1 MLGVAFIACSCTK
14 PIDDSPQTPEP
25 QLPAAERFEVF
36 QLLNPTDIPYRIPAL
51 AVTKDGT
58 LIAVADYRHSGTDIG
73 VTDKGRIDLHY
84 ALSYDNGNTWTDVMP
99 LIEGKGDKS
108 PDFMNV
114 GFGDPC
120 IVADRESNR
129 VLLLSCAGN
138 VSFQN
143 GTRNNHQN
151 IARFYSEDGG
161 KTWSLP
167 EDIAESIY
175 SQFDETRYGPVRS
188 MFVASGRIFQSP
200 TVKVGNYYRLYCAVL
215 IRDKY
220 AKHMN
225 YVLYSDDFGGEW
237 KILGDANTPAVYD
250 TADEPKVEE
259 LPDGSILISSR
270 YNGGRYYNMFLFNLS
285 IAQFL
290 PTAKSCDK
298 GRQRSARSSNDR
310 GETMEAFFLKLVN
323 MSITASW
330 LVLAVIAVRFFFK
343 KAPKWILCLLW
354 GFVAFRLICP
364 FSVESKLSLIPDSEP
379 LSQEAVYAPET
390 AKQAHGDILDSEG
403 NLLVSRVPAASG
415 EILDSDGNVIVA
427 IEDGIRT
434 YPEKEL
440 EYSWSFYFSKLWLLG
455 FALMLAYT
463 AVSYYLLKRK
473 VSTAVPVKKGIK
485 QSEYVD
491 SPFVLGILRP
501 AIYLP
506 FDIAQGDM
514 EYVIAH
520 EQAHIRRRDHWWKP
534 LGFLLLSIYWFN
546 PVLWV
551 AYILLCRDIE
561 AACDEK
567 VIRDMDKDGCRAYSK
582 ALLNCSVHRRRIA
595 ACPLAFG
602 EVGVKGSCA
611 VFCTGGCYM

>member
-270 YNGGRYYNMFLFNLS
+270 YNGGRYYNMFLFDDANT
-285 IAQFL
+285 AQGQWLTKAFSGASNNGVVSADNSTNGEVMVL
-290 PTAKSCDK
+290 PVVRTADNKAMHLLLQSLPL
-298 GRQRSARSSNDR
+298 GPQR
-310 GETMEAFFLKLVN
+310 K
-323 MSITASW
+323 
-330 LVLAVIAVRFFFK
+330 
-343 KAPKWILCLLW
+343 
-354 GFVAFRLICP
+354 
-364 FSVESKLSLIPDSEP
+364 
-379 LSQEAVYAPET
+379 
-390 AKQAHGDILDSEG
+390 
-403 NLLVSRVPAASG
+403 
-415 EILDSDGNVIVA
+415 NV
-427 IEDGIRT
+427 GI
-434 YPEKEL
+434 YYKEL
-440 EYSWSFYFSKLWLLG
+440 ADQMDYLDPAFIAENWDGVLQVTTLNSAYSTMAW
-455 FALMLAYT
+455 
-463 AVSYYLLKRK
+463 
-473 VSTAVPVKKGIK
+473 
-485 QSEYVD
+485 Q
-491 SPFVLGILRP
+491 
-501 AIYLP
+501 
-506 FDIAQGDM
+506 
-514 EYVIAH
+514 
-520 EQAHIRRRDHWWKP
+520 RDNR
-534 LGFLLLSIYWFN
+534 LGFLYEEETHGASNL
-546 PVLWV
+546 
-551 AYILLCRDIE
+551 AYGGYTIVYECFDIE
-561 AACDEK
+561 DITEGK
-567 VIRDMDKDGCRAYSK
+567 YKYRK
-582 ALLNCSVHRRRIA
+582 
-595 ACPLAFG
+595 
-602 EVGVKGSCA
+602 
-611 VFCTGGCYM
+611 

>member
-14 PIDDSPQTPEP
+14 PNDTPQTPEP
-25 QLPAAERFEVF
+25 QLPAAERHEVF
-36 QLLNPTDIPYRIPAL
+36 QLLNPSDIPYRIPAL

-84 ALSYDNGNTWTDVMP
+84 RLSYDNGNTWTDVMP

-143 GTRNNHQN
+143 GTRKNHQN

-161 KTWSLP
+161 KTWSVP

-270 YNGGRYYNMFLFNLS
+270 YNGGRYYNMFLFDDANT
-285 IAQFL
+285 AQGQWLTKAFSGASNNGVVSADNSTNGEVMVL
-290 PTAKSCDK
+290 PVVRTADNKAMHLLLQSLPL
-298 GRQRSARSSNDR
+298 GPQR
-310 GETMEAFFLKLVN
+310 K
-323 MSITASW
+323 
-330 LVLAVIAVRFFFK
+330 
-343 KAPKWILCLLW
+343 
-354 GFVAFRLICP
+354 
-364 FSVESKLSLIPDSEP
+364 
-379 LSQEAVYAPET
+379 
-390 AKQAHGDILDSEG
+390 
-403 NLLVSRVPAASG
+403 
-415 EILDSDGNVIVA
+415 NV
-427 IEDGIRT
+427 GI
-434 YPEKEL
+434 YYKEL
-440 EYSWSFYFSKLWLLG
+440 ADQMDYLDPSFIAENWDGVLQVTTLNSAYSTMAW
-455 FALMLAYT
+455 
-463 AVSYYLLKRK
+463 
-473 VSTAVPVKKGIK
+473 
-485 QSEYVD
+485 Q
-491 SPFVLGILRP
+491 
-501 AIYLP
+501 
-506 FDIAQGDM
+506 
-514 EYVIAH
+514 
-520 EQAHIRRRDHWWKP
+520 RDNR
-534 LGFLLLSIYWFN
+534 LGFLYEEETHGASNL
-546 PVLWV
+546 
-551 AYILLCRDIE
+551 AYGGYTIVYECFDIE
-561 AACDEK
+561 DITEGK
-567 VIRDMDKDGCRAYSK
+567 YKYRK
-582 ALLNCSVHRRRIA
+582 
-595 ACPLAFG
+595 
-602 EVGVKGSCA
+602 
-611 VFCTGGCYM
+611 

>member
-14 PIDDSPQTPEP
+14 PNDTPQPPEP
-25 QLPAAERFEVF
+25 QLPAAERYEVF

-143 GTRNNHQN
+143 GTRKNHQN

-215 IRDKY
+215 VRDKIG
-220 AKHMN
+220 KHMN

-270 YNGGRYYNMFLFNLS
+270 YNGGRYYNMFLFDDANT
-285 IAQFL
+285 AQGQWLTKAFSGASNNGVVSADNSTNGEVMVL
-290 PTAKSCDK
+290 PVVRTADNKAMHLLLQSLPL
-298 GRQRSARSSNDR
+298 GPQR
-310 GETMEAFFLKLVN
+310 K
-323 MSITASW
+323 
-330 LVLAVIAVRFFFK
+330 
-343 KAPKWILCLLW
+343 
-354 GFVAFRLICP
+354 
-364 FSVESKLSLIPDSEP
+364 
-379 LSQEAVYAPET
+379 
-390 AKQAHGDILDSEG
+390 
-403 NLLVSRVPAASG
+403 
-415 EILDSDGNVIVA
+415 NV
-427 IEDGIRT
+427 GI
-434 YPEKEL
+434 YYKEL
-440 EYSWSFYFSKLWLLG
+440 ADQMDYLDPAFIAENWDGVLQVTTLNSAYSTMAW
-455 FALMLAYT
+455 
-463 AVSYYLLKRK
+463 
-473 VSTAVPVKKGIK
+473 
-485 QSEYVD
+485 Q
-491 SPFVLGILRP
+491 
-501 AIYLP
+501 
-506 FDIAQGDM
+506 
-514 EYVIAH
+514 
-520 EQAHIRRRDHWWKP
+520 RDNR
-534 LGFLLLSIYWFN
+534 LGFLYEEETHGASNL
-546 PVLWV
+546 
-551 AYILLCRDIE
+551 AYGGYTIVYECFDIE
-561 AACDEK
+561 DITEGK
-567 VIRDMDKDGCRAYSK
+567 YKYRK
-582 ALLNCSVHRRRIA
+582 
-595 ACPLAFG
+595 
-602 EVGVKGSCA
+602 
-611 VFCTGGCYM
+611 

>member
-14 PIDDSPQTPEP
+14 PNDTPQTPEP
-25 QLPAAERFEVF
+25 QLPPAERHEVF

-143 GTRNNHQN
+143 GTRKNHQN

-161 KTWSLP
+161 KTWSVP

-270 YNGGRYYNMFLFNLS
+270 YNGGRYYNMFLFDDANT
-285 IAQFL
+285 AQGQWLTKAFSGASNNGVVSADNSTNGEVMVL
-290 PTAKSCDK
+290 PVVRTADNKAMHLLLQSLPL
-298 GRQRSARSSNDR
+298 GPQR
-310 GETMEAFFLKLVN
+310 K
-323 MSITASW
+323 
-330 LVLAVIAVRFFFK
+330 
-343 KAPKWILCLLW
+343 
-354 GFVAFRLICP
+354 
-364 FSVESKLSLIPDSEP
+364 
-379 LSQEAVYAPET
+379 
-390 AKQAHGDILDSEG
+390 
-403 NLLVSRVPAASG
+403 
-415 EILDSDGNVIVA
+415 NV
-427 IEDGIRT
+427 GI
-434 YPEKEL
+434 YYKEL
-440 EYSWSFYFSKLWLLG
+440 ADQMDYLDPSFIAENWDGVLQVTTLNSAYSTMAW
-455 FALMLAYT
+455 
-463 AVSYYLLKRK
+463 
-473 VSTAVPVKKGIK
+473 
-485 QSEYVD
+485 Q
-491 SPFVLGILRP
+491 
-501 AIYLP
+501 
-506 FDIAQGDM
+506 
-514 EYVIAH
+514 
-520 EQAHIRRRDHWWKP
+520 RDNR
-534 LGFLLLSIYWFN
+534 LGFLYEEETHGASNL
-546 PVLWV
+546 
-551 AYILLCRDIE
+551 AYGGYTIVYECFDIE
-561 AACDEK
+561 DITEGK
-567 VIRDMDKDGCRAYSK
+567 YKYRK
-582 ALLNCSVHRRRIA
+582 
-595 ACPLAFG
+595 
-602 EVGVKGSCA
+602 
-611 VFCTGGCYM
+611 

>member
-1 MLGVAFIACSCTK
+1 MRRSIKLLFASMLGVAFIACSCTK

-25 QLPAAERFEVF
+25 QLPAAERHEVF

-99 LIEGKGDKS
+99 LIEGKGAQS

-143 GTRNNHQN
+143 GTRKNHQN

-161 KTWSLP
+161 KTWSAP

-270 YNGGRYYNMFLFNLS
+270 YNGGRYYNMFLFDDANT
-285 IAQFL
+285 AQGQWLTKAFSGASNNGVVSADNSTNGEVMVL
-290 PTAKSCDK
+290 PVVRTADNKAMHLLLQSLPL
-298 GRQRSARSSNDR
+298 GPQR
-310 GETMEAFFLKLVN
+310 K
-323 MSITASW
+323 
-330 LVLAVIAVRFFFK
+330 
-343 KAPKWILCLLW
+343 
-354 GFVAFRLICP
+354 
-364 FSVESKLSLIPDSEP
+364 
-379 LSQEAVYAPET
+379 
-390 AKQAHGDILDSEG
+390 
-403 NLLVSRVPAASG
+403 
-415 EILDSDGNVIVA
+415 NV
-427 IEDGIRT
+427 GI
-434 YPEKEL
+434 YYKEL
-440 EYSWSFYFSKLWLLG
+440 ADQMDYLDPAFIAENWDGVLQVTTLNSAYSTMAW
-455 FALMLAYT
+455 
-463 AVSYYLLKRK
+463 
-473 VSTAVPVKKGIK
+473 
-485 QSEYVD
+485 Q
-491 SPFVLGILRP
+491 
-501 AIYLP
+501 
-506 FDIAQGDM
+506 
-514 EYVIAH
+514 
-520 EQAHIRRRDHWWKP
+520 RDNR
-534 LGFLLLSIYWFN
+534 LGFLYEEETHGASNL
-546 PVLWV
+546 
-551 AYILLCRDIE
+551 AYGGYTIVYECFDIE
-561 AACDEK
+561 DITEGK
-567 VIRDMDKDGCRAYSK
+567 YKYRK
-582 ALLNCSVHRRRIA
+582 
-595 ACPLAFG
+595 
-602 EVGVKGSCA
+602 
-611 VFCTGGCYM
+611 

>member
-25 QLPAAERFEVF
+25 QLPAAERHEVF

-143 GTRNNHQN
+143 GTRKNHQN

-215 IRDKY
+215 VRDKIG
-220 AKHMN
+220 KHMN

-270 YNGGRYYNMFLFNLS
+270 YNGGRYYNMFLFDDANT
-285 IAQFL
+285 AQGQWLTKAFSGASNNGVVSADNSTNGEVMVL
-290 PTAKSCDK
+290 PVVRTADNKAMHLLLQSLPL
-298 GRQRSARSSNDR
+298 GPQR
-310 GETMEAFFLKLVN
+310 K
-323 MSITASW
+323 
-330 LVLAVIAVRFFFK
+330 
-343 KAPKWILCLLW
+343 
-354 GFVAFRLICP
+354 
-364 FSVESKLSLIPDSEP
+364 
-379 LSQEAVYAPET
+379 
-390 AKQAHGDILDSEG
+390 
-403 NLLVSRVPAASG
+403 
-415 EILDSDGNVIVA
+415 NV
-427 IEDGIRT
+427 GI
-434 YPEKEL
+434 YYKEL
-440 EYSWSFYFSKLWLLG
+440 ADQMDYLDPAFIAENWDGVLQVTTLNSAYSTMAW
-455 FALMLAYT
+455 
-463 AVSYYLLKRK
+463 
-473 VSTAVPVKKGIK
+473 
-485 QSEYVD
+485 Q
-491 SPFVLGILRP
+491 
-501 AIYLP
+501 
-506 FDIAQGDM
+506 
-514 EYVIAH
+514 
-520 EQAHIRRRDHWWKP
+520 RDNR
-534 LGFLLLSIYWFN
+534 LGFLYEEETHGASNL
-546 PVLWV
+546 
-551 AYILLCRDIE
+551 AYGGYTIVYECFDIE
-561 AACDEK
+561 DITEGK
-567 VIRDMDKDGCRAYSK
+567 YKYRK
-582 ALLNCSVHRRRIA
+582 
-595 ACPLAFG
+595 
-602 EVGVKGSCA
+602 
-611 VFCTGGCYM
+611 

>member
-14 PIDDSPQTPEP
+14 PNDTPQTPEP

-143 GTRNNHQN
+143 GTRKNHQN

-161 KTWSLP
+161 KTWSAP

-270 YNGGRYYNMFLFNLS
+270 YNGGRYYNMFLFDDANT
-285 IAQFL
+285 AQGQWLTKAFSGASNNGVVSADNSTNGEVMVL
-290 PTAKSCDK
+290 PVVRTADNKAMHLLLQSLPL
-298 GRQRSARSSNDR
+298 GPQR
-310 GETMEAFFLKLVN
+310 K
-323 MSITASW
+323 
-330 LVLAVIAVRFFFK
+330 
-343 KAPKWILCLLW
+343 
-354 GFVAFRLICP
+354 
-364 FSVESKLSLIPDSEP
+364 
-379 LSQEAVYAPET
+379 
-390 AKQAHGDILDSEG
+390 
-403 NLLVSRVPAASG
+403 
-415 EILDSDGNVIVA
+415 NV
-427 IEDGIRT
+427 GI
-434 YPEKEL
+434 YYKEL
-440 EYSWSFYFSKLWLLG
+440 ADQMDYLDPAFIAENWDGVLQVTTLNSAYSTMAW
-455 FALMLAYT
+455 
-463 AVSYYLLKRK
+463 
-473 VSTAVPVKKGIK
+473 
-485 QSEYVD
+485 Q
-491 SPFVLGILRP
+491 
-501 AIYLP
+501 
-506 FDIAQGDM
+506 
-514 EYVIAH
+514 
-520 EQAHIRRRDHWWKP
+520 RDNR
-534 LGFLLLSIYWFN
+534 LGFLYEEETHGTSNL
-546 PVLWV
+546 
-551 AYILLCRDIE
+551 AYGGYTIVYECFDIE
-561 AACDEK
+561 DITEGK
-567 VIRDMDKDGCRAYSK
+567 YKYRK
-582 ALLNCSVHRRRIA
+582 
-595 ACPLAFG
+595 
-602 EVGVKGSCA
+602 
-611 VFCTGGCYM
+611 

>member
-14 PIDDSPQTPEP
+14 PNDTPQTPEP
-25 QLPAAERFEVF
+25 QLPSAERFEVF

-84 ALSYDNGNTWTDVMP
+84 RLSYDNGNTWTDVMP
-99 LIEGKGDKS
+99 LIEGKGAQS

-143 GTRNNHQN
+143 GTRKNHQN

-161 KTWSLP
+161 KTWSAP

-270 YNGGRYYNMFLFNLS
+270 YNGGRYYNMFLFDDANT
-285 IAQFL
+285 AQGQWLTKAFSGASNNGVVSADNSTNGEVMVL
-290 PTAKSCDK
+290 PVVRTADNKAMHLLLQSLPL
-298 GRQRSARSSNDR
+298 GPQR
-310 GETMEAFFLKLVN
+310 K
-323 MSITASW
+323 
-330 LVLAVIAVRFFFK
+330 
-343 KAPKWILCLLW
+343 
-354 GFVAFRLICP
+354 
-364 FSVESKLSLIPDSEP
+364 
-379 LSQEAVYAPET
+379 
-390 AKQAHGDILDSEG
+390 
-403 NLLVSRVPAASG
+403 
-415 EILDSDGNVIVA
+415 NV
-427 IEDGIRT
+427 GI
-434 YPEKEL
+434 YYKEL
-440 EYSWSFYFSKLWLLG
+440 ADQMDYLDPSFIAENWDGVLQVTTLNSAYSTMAW
-455 FALMLAYT
+455 
-463 AVSYYLLKRK
+463 
-473 VSTAVPVKKGIK
+473 
-485 QSEYVD
+485 Q
-491 SPFVLGILRP
+491 
-501 AIYLP
+501 
-506 FDIAQGDM
+506 
-514 EYVIAH
+514 
-520 EQAHIRRRDHWWKP
+520 RDNR
-534 LGFLLLSIYWFN
+534 LGFLYEEETHGASNL
-546 PVLWV
+546 
-551 AYILLCRDIE
+551 AYGGYTIVYECFDIE
-561 AACDEK
+561 DITEGK
-567 VIRDMDKDGCRAYSK
+567 YKYRK
-582 ALLNCSVHRRRIA
+582 
-595 ACPLAFG
+595 
-602 EVGVKGSCA
+602 
-611 VFCTGGCYM
+611 

>member
-14 PIDDSPQTPEP
+14 PNDTPQIPAP
-25 QLPAAERFEVF
+25 QLPAAERHEVF

-143 GTRNNHQN
+143 GTRKNHQN

-161 KTWSLP
+161 KTWSVP

-270 YNGGRYYNMFLFNLS
+270 YNGGRYYNMFLFDDANT
-285 IAQFL
+285 AQGQWLTKAFSGASNNGVVSADNSTNGEVMVL
-290 PTAKSCDK
+290 PVVRTADNKAMHLLLQSLPL
-298 GRQRSARSSNDR
+298 GPQR
-310 GETMEAFFLKLVN
+310 K
-323 MSITASW
+323 
-330 LVLAVIAVRFFFK
+330 
-343 KAPKWILCLLW
+343 
-354 GFVAFRLICP
+354 
-364 FSVESKLSLIPDSEP
+364 
-379 LSQEAVYAPET
+379 
-390 AKQAHGDILDSEG
+390 
-403 NLLVSRVPAASG
+403 
-415 EILDSDGNVIVA
+415 NV
-427 IEDGIRT
+427 GI
-434 YPEKEL
+434 YYKEL
-440 EYSWSFYFSKLWLLG
+440 ADQMDYLDPSFIAENWDGVLQVTTLNSAYSTMAW
-455 FALMLAYT
+455 
-463 AVSYYLLKRK
+463 
-473 VSTAVPVKKGIK
+473 
-485 QSEYVD
+485 Q
-491 SPFVLGILRP
+491 
-501 AIYLP
+501 
-506 FDIAQGDM
+506 
-514 EYVIAH
+514 
-520 EQAHIRRRDHWWKP
+520 RDNR
-534 LGFLLLSIYWFN
+534 LGFLYEEETHGASNL
-546 PVLWV
+546 
-551 AYILLCRDIE
+551 AYGGYTIVYECFDIE
-561 AACDEK
+561 DITEGK
-567 VIRDMDKDGCRAYSK
+567 YKYRK
-582 ALLNCSVHRRRIA
+582 
-595 ACPLAFG
+595 
-602 EVGVKGSCA
+602 
-611 VFCTGGCYM
+611 

>member
-25 QLPAAERFEVF
+25 QLPAAERHEVF

-143 GTRNNHQN
+143 GTRKNHQN
-151 IARFYSEDGG
+151 IARFYSEEGG
-161 KTWSLP
+161 KTWSVP

-188 MFVASGRIFQSP
+188 MFVASGRIFQSH
-200 TVKVGNYYRLYCAVL
+200 TVKVDNYYRLYCAVL

-270 YNGGRYYNMFLFNLS
+270 YNGGRYYNMFLFDDANT
-285 IAQFL
+285 AQGEWLTKAFSGASNNGVVSADNSTNGEVMVL
-290 PTAKSCDK
+290 PVVRTADNKAMHLLLQSLPL
-298 GRQRSARSSNDR
+298 GPQR
-310 GETMEAFFLKLVN
+310 K
-323 MSITASW
+323 
-330 LVLAVIAVRFFFK
+330 
-343 KAPKWILCLLW
+343 
-354 GFVAFRLICP
+354 
-364 FSVESKLSLIPDSEP
+364 
-379 LSQEAVYAPET
+379 
-390 AKQAHGDILDSEG
+390 
-403 NLLVSRVPAASG
+403 
-415 EILDSDGNVIVA
+415 NV
-427 IEDGIRT
+427 GI
-434 YPEKEL
+434 YYKEL
-440 EYSWSFYFSKLWLLG
+440 ADQMDYLDPSFIAENWDGVLQVTTLNSAYSTMAW
-455 FALMLAYT
+455 
-463 AVSYYLLKRK
+463 
-473 VSTAVPVKKGIK
+473 
-485 QSEYVD
+485 Q
-491 SPFVLGILRP
+491 
-501 AIYLP
+501 
-506 FDIAQGDM
+506 
-514 EYVIAH
+514 
-520 EQAHIRRRDHWWKP
+520 RDNR
-534 LGFLLLSIYWFN
+534 LGFLYEEETHGASNL
-546 PVLWV
+546 
-551 AYILLCRDIE
+551 AYGGYTIVYECFDIE
-561 AACDEK
+561 DITEGK
-567 VIRDMDKDGCRAYSK
+567 YKYRK
-582 ALLNCSVHRRRIA
+582 
-595 ACPLAFG
+595 
-602 EVGVKGSCA
+602 
-611 VFCTGGCYM
+611 

>member
-14 PIDDSPQTPEP
+14 PNDTPQTPEP
-25 QLPAAERFEVF
+25 QLPAAERHEVF

-143 GTRNNHQN
+143 GTRKNHQN

-161 KTWSLP
+161 KTWSAP

-270 YNGGRYYNMFLFNLS
+270 YNGGRYYNMFLFDDANT
-285 IAQFL
+285 AQGQWLTKAFSGASNNGVVSADNSTNGEVMVL
-290 PTAKSCDK
+290 PVVRTADNKAMHLLLQSLPL
-298 GRQRSARSSNDR
+298 GPQR
-310 GETMEAFFLKLVN
+310 K
-323 MSITASW
+323 
-330 LVLAVIAVRFFFK
+330 
-343 KAPKWILCLLW
+343 
-354 GFVAFRLICP
+354 
-364 FSVESKLSLIPDSEP
+364 
-379 LSQEAVYAPET
+379 
-390 AKQAHGDILDSEG
+390 
-403 NLLVSRVPAASG
+403 
-415 EILDSDGNVIVA
+415 NV
-427 IEDGIRT
+427 GI
-434 YPEKEL
+434 YYKEL
-440 EYSWSFYFSKLWLLG
+440 ADQMDYLDPAFIAENWDGVLQVTTLNSAYSTMAW
-455 FALMLAYT
+455 
-463 AVSYYLLKRK
+463 
-473 VSTAVPVKKGIK
+473 
-485 QSEYVD
+485 Q
-491 SPFVLGILRP
+491 
-501 AIYLP
+501 
-506 FDIAQGDM
+506 
-514 EYVIAH
+514 
-520 EQAHIRRRDHWWKP
+520 RDNR
-534 LGFLLLSIYWFN
+534 LGFLYEEETHGTSNL
-546 PVLWV
+546 
-551 AYILLCRDIE
+551 AYGGYTIVYECFDIE
-561 AACDEK
+561 DITEGK
-567 VIRDMDKDGCRAYSK
+567 YKYRK
-582 ALLNCSVHRRRIA
+582 
-595 ACPLAFG
+595 
-602 EVGVKGSCA
+602 
-611 VFCTGGCYM
+611 

>member
-14 PIDDSPQTPEP
+14 PNDTPQTPEP
-25 QLPAAERFEVF
+25 QLPAAERHEVF

-143 GTRNNHQN
+143 GTRKNHQN

-161 KTWSLP
+161 KTWSAP

-215 IRDKY
+215 VRDKY

-270 YNGGRYYNMFLFNLS
+270 YNGGRYYNMFLFDDANT
-285 IAQFL
+285 AQGQWLTKAFSGASNNGVVSADNSTNGEVMVL
-290 PTAKSCDK
+290 PVVRTADNKAMHLLLQSLPL
-298 GRQRSARSSNDR
+298 GPQR
-310 GETMEAFFLKLVN
+310 K
-323 MSITASW
+323 
-330 LVLAVIAVRFFFK
+330 
-343 KAPKWILCLLW
+343 
-354 GFVAFRLICP
+354 
-364 FSVESKLSLIPDSEP
+364 
-379 LSQEAVYAPET
+379 
-390 AKQAHGDILDSEG
+390 
-403 NLLVSRVPAASG
+403 
-415 EILDSDGNVIVA
+415 NV
-427 IEDGIRT
+427 GI
-434 YPEKEL
+434 YYKEL
-440 EYSWSFYFSKLWLLG
+440 ADQMDYLDPAFIAENWDGVLQVTTLNSAYSTMAW
-455 FALMLAYT
+455 
-463 AVSYYLLKRK
+463 
-473 VSTAVPVKKGIK
+473 
-485 QSEYVD
+485 Q
-491 SPFVLGILRP
+491 
-501 AIYLP
+501 
-506 FDIAQGDM
+506 
-514 EYVIAH
+514 
-520 EQAHIRRRDHWWKP
+520 RDNR
-534 LGFLLLSIYWFN
+534 LGFLYEEETHGTSNL
-546 PVLWV
+546 
-551 AYILLCRDIE
+551 AYGGYTIVYECFDIE
-561 AACDEK
+561 DITEGK
-567 VIRDMDKDGCRAYSK
+567 YKYRK
-582 ALLNCSVHRRRIA
+582 
-595 ACPLAFG
+595 
-602 EVGVKGSCA
+602 
-611 VFCTGGCYM
+611 